1 MISSLLE
8 KADEDFLVEPIVH
21 GVPKS
26 TKLVLGKE
34 QFTLQELKSLPRL
47 SDSKTTAHD
56 VYIDPVRIGDTVTN
70 WKLYVI
76 PLPVN
81 MDLGPNTD
89 KTHHAQVIKKVRR
102 TMNLRCDAHFGF
114 DPDLWFNHLAGSI
127 FMLSFGT

>member
-47 SDSKTTAHD
+47 SDSKMTAHD

-70 WKLYVI
+70 WKLYV
-76 PLPVN
+76 
-81 MDLGPNTD
+81 GSATGEYGSG
-89 KTHHAQVIKKVRR
+89 AQHRQDSSC
-102 TMNLRCDAHFGF
+102 TSNQEG
-114 DPDLWFNHLAGSI
+114 
-127 FMLSFGT
+127 